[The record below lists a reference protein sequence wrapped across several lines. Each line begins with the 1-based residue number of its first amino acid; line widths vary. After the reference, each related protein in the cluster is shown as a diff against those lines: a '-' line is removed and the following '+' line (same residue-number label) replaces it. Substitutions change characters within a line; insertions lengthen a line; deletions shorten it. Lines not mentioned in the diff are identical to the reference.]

1 MADRT
6 LMSAREV
13 LAVMVRTDRG
23 QMTVWSP
30 TEVEEALDR
39 YRAEARAD
47 VLVEQADEIVDA
59 CPVHGEAEEAWPVCH
74 CEVAND
80 MRRFAELM
88 RPGSARGD
96 ES

>member
-1 MADRT
+1 M
-6 LMSAREV
+6 LSI
-13 LAVMVRTDRG
+13 MVRTDRG

-30 TEVEEALDR
+30 AEVEAALDR
-39 YRAEARAD
+39 YRAEERAD
-47 VLVEQADEIVDA
+47 ALVEQADEIVDA
-59 CPVHGEAEEAWPVCH
+59 CPVHGESEETWSVCH
-74 CEVAND
+74 CEVAGE